1 MVYEE
6 REGGGD
12 REKHTDRG
20 EGGKKRKQK
29 SFEKKNSFRVLVDSE
44 TGHLSNFL
52 HWKNKL

>member
-1 MVYEE
+1 MVYGE

-44 TGHLSNFL
+44 TGHFSNFL